1 MEASVP
7 ALPPKTRVR
16 LRSHP
21 VPSLQNEVEWY
32 VGNISREKANEL
44 MKDKPDGSFLVRDAS
59 SGMNEYTLVV
69 RKSGTNKLIRIFQ
82 NHEGRFGF
90 CDPCTFESVQEL
102 IQFHRTAPLTKF
114 NPKLDIALQYPISL
128 TSKCVIILIF
138 NLIIFFLVENIDE
151 TKINFTV
158 IRLSWLT

>member
-1 MEASVP
+1 METSVP
-7 ALPPKTRVR
+7 TLPPKTRVR

-21 VPSLQNEVEWY
+21 VPSLKNEVEWY

-114 NPKLDIALQYPISL
+114 NPKLDVVLQYPISL
-128 TSKCVIILIF
+128 TSKRVIIFIY
-138 NLIIFFLVENIDE
+138 FLVENIDE
-151 TKINFTV
+151 TNINLTV
-158 IRLSWLT
+158 IRLSSLT